1 VTRLQAGWSGVQIPT
16 WKRGFSLQ
24 NDQIDYGMHS
34 AFYSGGTGAISQGTY
49 LMIDLYLVLRLGM
62 SGAVP

>member
-1 VTRLQAGWSGVQIPT
+1 VTRLQAGWSGVYIPA

-24 NDQIDYGMHS
+24 NDQIGHGMRS
-34 AFYSGGTGAISQGTY
+34 ASYSGGTGVISQGMY